1 MQPTL
6 VFLPGESHGQRSLAD
21 CSPWGHKRVGHDW
34 SDLAH
39 DHSKQLSQIQI
50 HEEVLETSPVAIP
63 AHAMVVPVHF
73 PAEAVLLSLRFSFHH
88 FKF

>member
-1 MQPTL
+1 M
-6 VFLPGESHGQRSLAD
+6 D

-39 DHSKQLSQIQI
+39 DHIKQLNQIQT

-63 AHAMVVPVHF
+63 AHAMVVPIHF
-73 PAEAVLLSLRFSFHH
+73 PAEAVLLSLQFSFHH
-88 FKF
+88 FKV